1 MELPTGILI
10 ESRKGSS
17 DVLSTMASDF
27 ATLSTSGYLKTE
39 RRTSSGLDKTGY
51 LVFADGEPIIAI
63 HEANGITQGIDALL
77 EIEADSVIIDCEL
90 SAVELNDDVVS
101 EIRRLYKDASLALDD
116 GIAKTQDNWWMGAEI
131 DNSSWARPERLPD
144 YENIITAPEEIQE
157 FTRAMLARSDVD
169 EYLDS
174 SKAILVDEDEPKLVF
189 ELISLLAV
197 NGKSVFSLAR
207 QPTKELVGTYG
218 IPSSNCLRF
227 TETAGEGN
235 IVASL
240 ENVNRKFDELLWESE
255 RSVICVEGIE
265 YLASLHGENR
275 VLDLL
280 RTMIDKVRNEDHL
293 LLIGCNLSAFD
304 TMFRA
309 TISTELEIKDTQT
322 IRSWIALGE
331 LITDQPLFQ
340 LVDEAESLWIEA
352 ELNSALSTNENE
364 EMISMEILQGGSQ
377 KIGTEIANEVGKDL
391 TNMMK
396 EWAAESRVASS
407 GVIDPP
413 NLEVPPSID
422 WEPNFEPIRDNDIHK
437 HHSKLEESNSRVG
450 SQKGNFVNKFVPLPS
465 KKGMRK
471 ASIIKRKRRP
481 KAVDSSQ
488 IEIRKSGLTSAA
500 SKKVEIP
507 EITQEMKVANQQY
520 FSTKEVKIPSSKL
533 LESEVYSI
541 NSKNTI
547 TQAGKQNKKSTATEF
562 GGMDVNKS
570 LDVVHKISTTDVD
583 YIALDSGIKKKSK
596 YSRSESSNTSTED
609 PMTISQNNWNSM
621 TQPAKTKG
629 DSNE

>member
-17 DVLSTMASDF
+17 DVLSTMAADF

-39 RRTSSGLDKTGY
+39 RRTSSSLDKTGY
-51 LVFADGEPIIAI
+51 LVFANGEPIIAI

-101 EIRRLYKDASLALDD
+101 EIRRLYKDASLALED

-131 DNSSWARPERLPD
+131 DNSSWARAERLPD

-293 LLIGCNLSAFD
+293 LLISCNLSAFD

-309 TISTELEIKDTQT
+309 TISTELEIKDIQT

-377 KIGTEIANEVGKDL
+377 KIGSEIANEVGKDL

-407 GVIDPP
+407 AKIDAHNP
-413 NLEVPPSID
+413 EVPPSID

-437 HHSKLEESNSRVG
+437 HHSKLEERSSPVG
-450 SQKGNFVNKFVPLPS
+450 SQRGNFVNKFVPLPI

-471 ASIIKRKRRP
+471 ASIVKRKRRP
-481 KAVDSSQ
+481 KAADSSQ

-500 SKKVEIP
+500 SKKVAIP

-533 LESEVYSI
+533 LESEAYSI

-547 TQAGKQNKKSTATEF
+547 TQASKQNKKSSATEF

-570 LDVVHKISTTDVD
+570 LDVVHKISKTDVN

-596 YSRSESSNTSTED
+596 YSRSESSNNSTED

>member
-1 MELPTGILI
+1 MELPSGILI

-17 DVLSTMASDF
+17 DVLSTMAADF
-27 ATLSTSGYLKTE
+27 ATLSTSGYLKAE
-39 RRTSSGLDKTGY
+39 RRTSSGLDKIGY
-51 LVFADGEPIIAI
+51 LVFANGEPIIAI

-101 EIRRLYKDASLALDD
+101 EIRRLYKDASLALED
-116 GIAKTQDNWWMGAEI
+116 GIAQTQDNWWMGAEI
-131 DNSSWARPERLPD
+131 DNSSWARAERLPD

-309 TISTELEIKDTQT
+309 TISTELEIKDIQT
-322 IRSWIALGE
+322 IRSWISLGE
-331 LITDQPLFQ
+331 LIADQPLFQ

-364 EMISMEILQGGSQ
+364 EMISMESLQGGSQ

-407 GVIDPP
+407 GKIDPP

-422 WEPNFEPIRDNDIHK
+422 WEPNFEPIKENDIHK
-437 HHSKLEESNSRVG
+437 HHSKLEESSSRVE
-450 SQKGNFVNKFVPLPS
+450 SQRGNFVNKFVPLPG

-471 ASIIKRKRRP
+471 ASIVKRKRRP
-481 KAVDSSQ
+481 KAADSSH
-488 IEIRKSGLTSAA
+488 IEIRKNGLTSAA
-500 SKKVEIP
+500 SNKVAIP
-507 EITQEMKVANQQY
+507 DITQEMKVANQQY

-547 TQAGKQNKKSTATEF
+547 TQAGKQNKKSSATGF
-562 GGMDVNKS
+562 GEMDVNKS
-570 LDVVHKISTTDVD
+570 LDVVNKISRTDVN

-596 YSRSESSNTSTED
+596 YSRSESSNISTED

>member
-10 ESRKGSS
+10 ESRRGSS

-27 ATLSTSGYLKTE
+27 ATLSTTGYLMTE
-39 RRTSSGLDKTGY
+39 RKTSSGLDKTGY
-51 LVFADGEPIIAI
+51 LVFANGEPIIAI

-101 EIRRLYKDASLALDD
+101 EIRRLYKDASLALED

-131 DNSSWARPERLPD
+131 DNSSWARAERLPD
-144 YENIITAPEEIQE
+144 YENIITAPDEIQE

-207 QPTKELVGTYG
+207 QPTKDLVGTYG

-309 TISTELEIKDTQT
+309 TISTELEIKDNQT

-340 LVDEAESLWIEA
+340 LADEAESLWIEA
-352 ELNSALSTNENE
+352 ELNSALSPNENE
-364 EMISMEILQGGSQ
+364 EMISMESLQGGSQ

-391 TNMMK
+391 TDMMK

-407 GVIDPP
+407 GKIDAP
-413 NLEVPPSID
+413 NPEVPPSID
-422 WEPNFEPIRDNDIHK
+422 WEPNFEPIKENDIHK
-437 HHSKLEESNSRVG
+437 HHSKLEERSSRVG
-450 SQKGNFVNKFVPLPS
+450 SQRGNFVNKFVPLPS

-471 ASIIKRKRRP
+471 ASIVKRKRRP
-481 KAVDSSQ
+481 KAADSSQ

-500 SKKVEIP
+500 SKKVAIP
-507 EITQEMKVANQQY
+507 EIKQEMKVANQQY

-547 TQAGKQNKKSTATEF
+547 TQAGKQNKKSSATEF

-570 LDVVHKISTTDVD
+570 LDVVHKISRTDVD

>member
-17 DVLSTMASDF
+17 DVLSTMAADF

-51 LVFADGEPIIAI
+51 LVFANGEPIIAI
-63 HEANGITQGIDALL
+63 HEANGTTQGIDALL

-116 GIAKTQDNWWMGAEI
+116 GIAQTQDNWWMGAEI
-131 DNSSWARPERLPD
+131 DNSSWARAERLPD
-144 YENIITAPEEIQE
+144 YENIITAPDEIQE

-174 SKAILVDEDEPKLVF
+174 SKAILVDEEEPKLVF

-207 QPTKELVGTYG
+207 QPRKELVGTYG

-309 TISTELEIKDTQT
+309 TISTELEIKDIQT

-377 KIGTEIANEVGKDL
+377 KIGTEIANEVGEDL

-407 GVIDPP
+407 GKIDTHNP
-413 NLEVPPSID
+413 EVPPSID

-437 HHSKLEESNSRVG
+437 HHSKLEESSSQVG
-450 SQKGNFVNKFVPLPS
+450 SQRRNFVNKFVPLPI

-471 ASIIKRKRRP
+471 ASIVKRKRRP
-481 KAVDSSQ
+481 KAADSSQ

-500 SKKVEIP
+500 SKKVAIP
-507 EITQEMKVANQQY
+507 EIKQEMKVANQQY

-547 TQAGKQNKKSTATEF
+547 TQAGRQNKKSSATEF

-570 LDVVHKISTTDVD
+570 LDVVHKISKTEVN

>member
-10 ESRKGSS
+10 ESRRGSS

-39 RRTSSGLDKTGY
+39 RKTSSGLDKTGY
-51 LVFADGEPIIAI
+51 VVFANGEPIIAI

-101 EIRRLYKDASLALDD
+101 EIRRLYKDASLALED
-116 GIAKTQDNWWMGAEI
+116 GIAQTQDNWWMGAEI
-131 DNSSWARPERLPD
+131 DNSSWARAERLPD
-144 YENIITAPEEIQE
+144 YENIITAPDEIQE

-207 QPTKELVGTYG
+207 QPTNDLVGTYG

-255 RSVICVEGIE
+255 RSVICLEGIE

-309 TISTELEIKDTQT
+309 TITTELEIKDIQT

-340 LVDEAESLWIEA
+340 IVDEAESLWIEA

-377 KIGTEIANEVGKDL
+377 KIGAEIANEVGEDL

-407 GVIDPP
+407 GKNDAP
-413 NLEVPPSID
+413 NPEVPPSID
-422 WEPNFEPIRDNDIHK
+422 WEPNFEPIRKNDIHK
-437 HHSKLEESNSRVG
+437 HHSKLEESSSRVG
-450 SQKGNFVNKFVPLPS
+450 SQRGNFVNKFVPLPS

-471 ASIIKRKRRP
+471 ASIVKRKRRP
-481 KAVDSSQ
+481 KAADSSQ
-488 IEIRKSGLTSAA
+488 IKIRKSGLTSAA
-500 SKKVEIP
+500 SKKVAIP

-533 LESEVYSI
+533 LDSEVYSI

-547 TQAGKQNKKSTATEF
+547 TQAGRQNKKSSATEF
-562 GGMDVNKS
+562 GGMDVDKS
-570 LDVVHKISTTDVD
+570 LDVVHKISRTDVN

-596 YSRSESSNTSTED
+596 YSRSESSNNSTED

>member
-10 ESRKGSS
+10 ESRRGSS

-27 ATLSTSGYLKTE
+27 ATLSTSGYLKTK
-39 RRTSSGLDKTGY
+39 RKTSSGLDKTGY
-51 LVFADGEPIIAI
+51 VVFANGEPIIAI

-101 EIRRLYKDASLALDD
+101 EIRRLYKDASLALED
-116 GIAKTQDNWWMGAEI
+116 GIAQTQDNWWMGAEI
-131 DNSSWARPERLPD
+131 DNSSWARAERLPD
-144 YENIITAPEEIQE
+144 YENIITAPDEIQE

-207 QPTKELVGTYG
+207 QPTNDLVGTYG

-255 RSVICVEGIE
+255 RSVICLEGIE

-309 TISTELEIKDTQT
+309 TITTELEIKDIQT

-340 LVDEAESLWIEA
+340 IVDEAESLWIEA

-377 KIGTEIANEVGKDL
+377 KIGAEIANEVGEDL

-407 GVIDPP
+407 GKIDAP
-413 NLEVPPSID
+413 NPEVPPSID
-422 WEPNFEPIRDNDIHK
+422 WEPNFEPIRKNDIHK
-437 HHSKLEESNSRVG
+437 HHSKLEESSSRVG
-450 SQKGNFVNKFVPLPS
+450 SQRGNFVNKFVPLPS

-471 ASIIKRKRRP
+471 ASIVKRKRRP
-481 KAVDSSQ
+481 KAADSSQ
-488 IEIRKSGLTSAA
+488 IKIRKSGLTSAA
-500 SKKVEIP
+500 SKKVAIP

-533 LESEVYSI
+533 LDSEVYSI

-547 TQAGKQNKKSTATEF
+547 TQAGRQNKKSSATEF
-562 GGMDVNKS
+562 GGMDVDKS
-570 LDVVHKISTTDVD
+570 LDVVHKISRTDVN

-596 YSRSESSNTSTED
+596 YSRSESSNNSTED

>member
-10 ESRKGSS
+10 ESRRGSS

-39 RRTSSGLDKTGY
+39 RKTSSGLDKTGY
-51 LVFADGEPIIAI
+51 VVFANGEPIIAI

-101 EIRRLYKDASLALDD
+101 EIRRLYKDASLALED
-116 GIAKTQDNWWMGAEI
+116 GIAQTQDNWWMGAEI
-131 DNSSWARPERLPD
+131 DNSSWARAERLPD
-144 YENIITAPEEIQE
+144 YENIITAPDEIQE

-207 QPTKELVGTYG
+207 QPTNDLVGTYG

-255 RSVICVEGIE
+255 RSVICLEGIE

-309 TISTELEIKDTQT
+309 TITTELEIKDIQT

-340 LVDEAESLWIEA
+340 IVDEAESLWIAA

-377 KIGTEIANEVGKDL
+377 KIGAEIANEVGEDL

-407 GVIDPP
+407 GKIDAP
-413 NLEVPPSID
+413 NPEVPPSID
-422 WEPNFEPIRDNDIHK
+422 WEPNFEPIRKNDIHK
-437 HHSKLEESNSRVG
+437 HHSKLEESSSRVG
-450 SQKGNFVNKFVPLPS
+450 SQRGNFVNKFVPLPS

-471 ASIIKRKRRP
+471 ASIVKRKRRP
-481 KAVDSSQ
+481 KAADSSQ
-488 IEIRKSGLTSAA
+488 IKIRKSGLTSAA
-500 SKKVEIP
+500 SKKVAIP

-533 LESEVYSI
+533 LDSEVYSI

-547 TQAGKQNKKSTATEF
+547 TQAGRQNKKSSATEF
-562 GGMDVNKS
+562 GGMDVDKS
-570 LDVVHKISTTDVD
+570 LDVVHKISRTDVN

-596 YSRSESSNTSTED
+596 YSRSESSNNSTED